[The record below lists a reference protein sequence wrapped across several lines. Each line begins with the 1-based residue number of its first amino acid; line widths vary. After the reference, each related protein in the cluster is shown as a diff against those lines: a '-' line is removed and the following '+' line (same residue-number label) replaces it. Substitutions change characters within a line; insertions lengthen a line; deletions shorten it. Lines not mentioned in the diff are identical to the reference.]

1 MSAAGALSRAALER
15 LAAGASPAE
24 RVAAE
29 AEVAHQRARLAER
42 HYRVLNEHFREAAG
56 LARAAI
62 GTPEFEARFERVQ
75 TLNLACRSA
84 YRAYVRARL
93 KAERLGAPSSVAF
106 GDTFSREREKGA

>member
-42 HYRVLNEHFREAAG
+42 Q
-56 LARAAI
+56 
-62 GTPEFEARFERVQ
+62 ARF
-75 TLNLACRSA
+75 
-84 YRAYVRARL
+84 
-93 KAERLGAPSSVAF
+93 SV
-106 GDTFSREREKGA
+106 